1 MPESRRG
8 RARGR
13 HMYGQRH
20 YIETSYEE
28 TEEERVSGKAEG
40 GGSGEAGEEE
50 GEDLATPYHPC
61 PSPPPMMS
69 SHTVYAQEDTR
80 RVRVETS
87 RTEKEK
93 RGHTA
98 LL

>member
-1 MPESRRG
+1 MGRSGVGMPESRRG

-40 GGSGEAGEEE
+40 GGSGEAGEE
-50 GEDLATPYHPC
+50 
-61 PSPPPMMS
+61 
-69 SHTVYAQEDTR
+69 
-80 RVRVETS
+80 
-87 RTEKEK
+87 
-93 RGHTA
+93 
-98 LL
+98 